1 MSTVTAE
8 KRDWV
13 RQMLGVALDG
23 APAAPG
29 RAPGD
34 GHTTQTHAATHGTIE
49 LGDIEIEPAGD
60 DAADMASLIDAAEDA
75 SDWAQMAQLMNA
87 LPSPDLI
94 ARVARMN
101 GEVYEAVHDAAV
113 KPGGPGKDSAV
124 AMATTPINHPVLGSR
139 QAERAAAL
147 EKQLAPEDQKKYKA
161 LLDGAK
167 TPKEKQYLTKGL
179 AAGHTVAELE
189 AFAAKI
195 AGKDEEWMRN
205 NLSLTGQS
213 NGRGVQ
219 QQWHDSCGPT
229 TFEAVQGELDP
240 LYALKKHEDNP
251 NLDDVDVHDGT
262 KKNADLAAD
271 QKAVLTGGGG
281 IAVNR
286 DQTGGRGMW
295 IAGAL
300 NNISASTGVTYDL
313 KKIGEGATLDEGV
326 TALNDATAA
335 GTPVPIAIG
344 NGPKN
349 YQHYVL
355 VVASDPGPPRTYT
368 IHDPWDGVT
377 VTRSEDQ
384 MRTGKID
391 IAGCNDFE
399 SFDKPTPVPVSP

>member
-1 MSTVTAE
+1 VM
-8 KRDWV
+8 
-13 RQMLGVALDG
+13 
-23 APAAPG
+23 
-29 RAPGD
+29 
-34 GHTTQTHAATHGTIE
+34 
-49 LGDIEIEPAGD
+49 
-60 DAADMASLIDAAEDA
+60 
-75 SDWAQMAQLMNA
+75 
-87 LPSPDLI
+87 
-94 ARVARMN
+94 
-101 GEVYEAVHDAAV
+101 
-113 KPGGPGKDSAV
+113 
-124 AMATTPINHPVLGSR
+124 GSR
-139 QAERAAAL
+139 QASRAEAL
-147 EKQLAPEDQKKYKA
+147 EKKLSPEDQKKYHA
-161 LLDGAK
+161 LLDTAK
-167 TPKEKQYLTKGL
+167 SPKEKQFITKGL
-179 AAGHTVAELE
+179 AANHTVAELE

-195 AGKDEEWMRN
+195 AGKDEKWMQD

-251 NLDDVDVHDGT
+251 KLDDVDVHDGT

-271 QKAVLTGGGG
+271 QKSVLTGAGG

-300 NNISASTGVTYDL
+300 NNLSASTGVTYDL
-313 KKIGEGATLDEGV
+313 KKIGEGATVEQGI
-326 TALNDATAA
+326 TTLNDATAG
-335 GTPVPIAIG
+335 GTPVPISIG
-344 NGPKN
+344 NGAKN

-355 VVASDPGPPRTYT
+355 VTASDPGPPRTYT

-384 MRTGKID
+384 MRNGKLD

-399 SFDKPTPVPVSP
+399 SFDKPTPVAVAP

>member
-13 RQMLGVALDG
+13 RQMLGVEVAEAQAG
-23 APAAPG
+23 PG
-29 RAPGD
+29 NGHAVD
-34 GHTTQTHAATHGTIE
+34 GHAAAHATVEVGE
-49 LGDIEIEPAGD
+49 VEVVPSEDP
-60 DAADMASLIDAAEDA
+60 AADMAAFINSAEDD
-75 SDWAQMAQLMNA
+75 SDWTQMAQLLNV
-87 LPSPDLI
+87 LPAPQLI

-101 GEVYEAVHDAAV
+101 GEVLEAVHGAAL
-113 KPGGPGKDSAV
+113 KAAGLGKNSAV
-124 AMATTPINHPVLGSR
+124 AMATTPINHPVLGTR

-147 EKQLAPEDQKKYKA
+147 EKKLSPEDQKKYHA
-161 LLDGAK
+161 LLDAAK
-167 TPKEKQYLTKGL
+167 SPKEKQYLTKGL
-179 AAGHTVAELE
+179 AANHTVAELE

-195 AGKDEEWMRN
+195 AGKDEEWMRD

-251 NLDDVDVHDGT
+251 NLDDVDAHDGT
-262 KKNADLAAD
+262 KKNANLAAD
-271 QKAVLTGGGG
+271 QKAILTAGGGV
-281 IAVNR
+281 AVNR
-286 DQTGGRGMW
+286 DQGGGSGMW

-300 NNISASTGVTYDL
+300 NNLSASTGVKYDL

-326 TALNDATAA
+326 KALNDATAG

-355 VVASDPGPPRTYT
+355 VTASDPGPPRTYT

-377 VTRSEDQ
+377 VTRSEEQ